1 MSEIDFFYKALHRK
15 IAEFEPKTNLD
26 TWKDSLS
33 SYEMG
38 LFYQRCVDC
47 TDCPLAEKCDHN
59 KGECLDRISEWAN
72 AEAEEET
79 K

>member
-1 MSEIDFFYKALHRK
+1 MSEADFFYKALRRK

-26 TWKDSLS
+26 VWKDSLS

-47 TDCPLAEKCDHN
+47 TDCPLAENCNHN
-59 KGECLDRISEWAN
+59 KGECLDKISEWAGK
-72 AEAEEET
+72 EVEE
-79 K
+79 

>member
-1 MSEIDFFYKALHRK
+1 MSEIDFFYKALRRK

-26 TWKDSLS
+26 AWKDSLS

-59 KGECLDRISEWAN
+59 KGECLDKISEWAS
-72 AEAEEET
+72 EEVEE
-79 K
+79 